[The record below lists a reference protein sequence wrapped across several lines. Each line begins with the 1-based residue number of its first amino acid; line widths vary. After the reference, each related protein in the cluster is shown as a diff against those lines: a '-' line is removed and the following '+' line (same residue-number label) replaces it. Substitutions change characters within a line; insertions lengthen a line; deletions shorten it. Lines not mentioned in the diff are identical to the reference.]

1 MGIHK
6 DIGKVEVL
14 GSRITCHGLM
24 QTPVQ
29 QVASRASSKWQH
41 EQERCTNRNAAVL
54 SLDRTFTRW
63 RAERCKSDQQH
74 RWGDGRSNTSEQR
87 SGESGVVARW
97 RDGGAVTCVSD
108 SISYSCSRVSRALSK
123 NSYSHSRVFLKNC
136 VLKIVRVLPF
146 DYDA

>member
-1 MGIHK
+1 MSVVGDNDGGDDAWIVRNFGLSPAKQDPGGNPEDGQLTGLLAVVDWWITMLHVM
-6 DIGKVEVL
+6 IAL
-14 GSRITCHGLM
+14 GRTC
-24 QTPVQ
+24 VFQ

-41 EQERCTNRNAAVL
+41 EQERSMNRNAAVL

-97 RDGGAVTCVSD
+97 RDGGVITS
-108 SISYSCSRVSRALSK
+108 
-123 NSYSHSRVFLKNC
+123 
-136 VLKIVRVLPF
+136 
-146 DYDA
+146 